1 MKKLLIAALM
11 VSASAGAMAQNVS
24 MQLGQTGYYGSIDL
38 GNLSRPPVIYQQP
51 MIIQQMPQYMNA
63 PPMYLRVPPGHA
75 KKWSKHCAAY
85 NACGRPVYFVQDS
98 WYNNTYA
105 PQYRRSHGDG
115 YRRDDHDDNRG
126 FRLDEHS
133 KPMKYDKHEDKH
145 EYKHE
150 YKHGDKHGD
159 KHDDDDEGHG
169 NGHGNGHGKH

>member
-1 MKKLLIAALM
+1 MKKLLIAAVIL
-11 VSASAGAMAQNVS
+11 SASAGAMAQNVS

-51 MIIQQMPQYMNA
+51 MVIQQMPQYVNA

-98 WYNNTYA
+98 WYSNTYV
-105 PQYRRSHGDG
+105 PQYRRLHGDG
-115 YRRDDHDDNRG
+115 YRRDDRDDGR
-126 FRLDEHS
+126 
-133 KPMKYDKHEDKH
+133 YDKHDYKHEYKRDKH
-145 EYKHE
+145 EYKNE
-150 YKHGDKHGD
+150 YKQEKREEKYEDKHGD
-159 KHDDDDEGHG
+159 DDHG